1 MCSSL
6 SRPTFPWIAWA
17 GSRTPTRRT
26 FRAGLP
32 RPWRLRAAGLALVVA
47 LAAGLPGQS
56 ATAAVG
62 LTAHRAVYD
71 LGLGELRGD
80 SRVVRAWGR
89 LEFEWADVCDG
100 WAVSQR
106 THLAIS
112 SEDGGE
118 IESIWSVKS
127 WESKDGLRY
136 RFYIRRYFPNGYSE
150 VTAGSARLD
159 GPGLGGE
166 AIYSDPEERRVQL
179 PAGTLFPTMHS
190 LELMALAEA
199 GRFPVW
205 RVLFDG
211 FDVEDLVGVNAT
223 LVQAVPPGQAA
234 AIESE
239 LLAGQPSWRMRLAFF
254 PLNLRTPEPD
264 REQGFRIFANGVV
277 DELTL
282 DYGDFTIDGTLEDLS
297 ALPDPGC

>member
-1 MCSSL
+1 M
-6 SRPTFPWIAWA
+6 
-17 GSRTPTRRT
+17 
-26 FRAGLP
+26 
-32 RPWRLRAAGLALVVA
+32 PWRLRAAGLALVVA
-47 LAAGLPGQS
+47 LAAALPGQF
-56 ATAAVG
+56 AAAAVG

-71 LGLGELRGD
+71 LVLGELRGD
-80 SRVVRAWGR
+80 SPVVRAWGR

-100 WAVSQR
+100 WTVSQR
-106 THLAIS
+106 THLAIGN
-112 SEDGGE
+112 EDGGE

-136 RFYIRRYFPNGYSE
+136 RFYVRRFFPNGQSE

-223 LVQAVPPGQAA
+223 LVQTVPPGPAA
-234 AIESE
+234 AIEFE
-239 LLAGQPSWRMRLAFF
+239 LLAAQPSWRLRLAFF
-254 PLNLRTPEPD
+254 PLNWQTPEPD